1 MHEEVLKILK
11 PSHDD
16 QFYYLNPVK
25 KSRKNSK
32 NKSKSKS
39 KSKSKEKGN

>member
-1 MHEEVLKILK
+1 MK

-25 KSRKNSK
+25 KSRNKSK
-32 NKSKSKS
+32 NKSKSKG
-39 KSKSKEKGN
+39 KSKDKSN